1 MQFITNLAV
10 AIITILVMILIFLI
24 QNRSPDL
31 HIQCNVTP
39 DGDPSVIEC
48 SVSNTGR
55 REAINVYIG
64 FNEMLLLGTKV
75 FAPPEVAAQLI
86 ESTTAPDPNLEPE
99 IASITKVFSVFIP
112 RVPPKDNFTFQIR
125 TIDPDNKRAAKQV
138 LKIRKE
144 ILKRMDSFGKRLSEH
159 HPKAA
164 KKWDMDA
171 IVHDRIKNEN
181 FFKPGHFS
189 YEGGRMPINYLTEK
203 DIFASAIHKDY
214 YKRYKKEFIDIFK
227 QPPEMKAPVLR
238 IKTEKGDST
247 IGIFPPWVKTYTNLP
262 PISVSALKE
271 QGSMYLQIPVPATYE

>member
-1 MQFITNLAV
+1 MQFITTLAV
-10 AIITILVMILIFLI
+10 AVISVLVTVLIFLI
-24 QNRSPDL
+24 QDRSPNL
-31 HIQCNVTP
+31 HIQCNVTS

-55 REAINVYIG
+55 REARNVYIG
-64 FNEMLLLGTKV
+64 FNKMLLLGTKV

-99 IASITKVFSVFIP
+99 TASITKVFSVFIP
-112 RVPPKDNFTFQIR
+112 RVPPKDHFIFQIR

-138 LKIRKE
+138 LKIGKE

-164 KKWDMDA
+164 KKWAIDA
-171 IVHDRIKNEN
+171 IIHDRIKKEN

-189 YEGGRMPINYLTEK
+189 YEGGRMPIDYLTEK
-203 DIFASAIHKDY
+203 DMLASAIHKDY
-214 YKRYKKEFIDIFK
+214 YKRYKEEFIDIFK
-227 QPPEMKAPVLR
+227 QPPEMKAPVVR
-238 IKTEKGDST
+238 IKTEDGDRT
-247 IGIFPPWVKTYTNLP
+247 MGIFPPWVKTYADMP

-271 QGSMYLQIPVPATYE
+271 QGSMYLRVPVPETYD